1 VVRIADGHYYE
12 AIPDTKSKDEIGSLQ
27 RNFQRMQLSLA
38 LHSSELQQL
47 TNTIQ
52 KHSEELRKTYKQARK
67 GEKMRTVFMHNMTN
81 QMLEPATTI
90 DDDVVA
96 LRKVGGKKRT
106 LVVKLAERIQ
116 KHGEIITKLLNNLL
130 NQSEEEM
137 RKEVEHD

>member
-1 VVRIADGHYYE
+1 
-12 AIPDTKSKDEIGSLQ
+12 
-27 RNFQRMQLSLA
+27 
-38 LHSSELQQL
+38 
-47 TNTIQ
+47 
-52 KHSEELRKTYKQARK
+52 
-67 GEKMRTVFMHNMTN
+67 
-81 QMLEPATTI
+81 MLEPATTI

>member
-1 VVRIADGHYYE
+1 
-12 AIPDTKSKDEIGSLQ
+12 
-27 RNFQRMQLSLA
+27 
-38 LHSSELQQL
+38 
-47 TNTIQ
+47 
-52 KHSEELRKTYKQARK
+52 
-67 GEKMRTVFMHNMTN
+67 MHNMTN

>member
-1 VVRIADGHYYE
+1 
-12 AIPDTKSKDEIGSLQ
+12 
-27 RNFQRMQLSLA
+27 
-38 LHSSELQQL
+38 
-47 TNTIQ
+47 
-52 KHSEELRKTYKQARK
+52 
-67 GEKMRTVFMHNMTN
+67 MRTVFMHNMTN

-96 LRKVGGKKRT
+96 LRQVGGKKRT

-116 KHGEIITKLLNNLL
+116 KNGEVITKLLNNLL